1 MKPISSRAI
10 FAVNPLIFLA
20 AALISLAGCSSAQ
33 PVKLAPI
40 PSPAAVIVHVPTY
53 VALPIDATEPCPK
66 PQPRPIRTDVD
77 LLRAAQAFAVQ
88 AQCNANKL
96 AAIRGIQP

>member
-1 MKPISSRAI
+1 MKAISSRAI
-10 FAVNPLIFLA
+10 FAVNPLAFLA
-20 AALISLAGCSSAQ
+20 AALISLAGCSSDAT
-33 PVKLAPI
+33 PRLAPI
-40 PSPAAVIVHVPTY
+40 PAPAAVVVKVPTY

-88 AQCNANKL
+88 AECNENKL
-96 AAIRGIQP
+96 KAIRGVQP